1 MRERRP
7 HHQSL
12 IMLEGSAVP
21 RLNKAL
27 IYTAVAEQGYT
38 AGYGALLHLF
48 VLMQLDPEIPKPRSD
63 EERVNWQGHLEGL
76 RAALLCLAMHER
88 TLDPESAARAVDQQ
102 VEQARAEL
110 ERLRPAEVG
119 G

>member
-1 MRERRP
+1 MSERRL

-12 IMLEGSAVP
+12 IMLEGSARP
-21 RLNKAL
+21 GLSKAL
-27 IYTAVAEQGYT
+27 INKAVADQGHT
-38 AGYGALLHLF
+38 DGYGALLHLV

-63 EERVNWQGHLEGL
+63 EERANWQGHLEGL

-88 TLDPESAARAVDQQ
+88 TLDPESAARAVEEQ

-110 ERLRPAEVG
+110 GRLRPTEVG